1 MNAAIGFDSIMQS
14 DPTIRTYV
22 VIDCMSFFDFPNMC
36 TAINVR
42 KEKFLRK
49 FIVNFNVNSVCNCVF
64 IAAAQTEL
72 NECGQGTFTLRLL
85 AHSCRCTGSFGF
97 DIQLSL

>member
-1 MNAAIGFDSIMQS
+1 MKIFKTKSKD
-14 DPTIRTYV
+14 V

-49 FIVNFNVNSVCNCVF
+49 FIVNFNVNSICCIF
-64 IAAAQTEL
+64 IATAKTEL
-72 NECGQGTFTLRLL
+72 NAVRTLL
-85 AHSCRCTGSFGF
+85 HSVIFAPNALHY
-97 DIQLSL
+97 DLS